1 MKRILLMLTVVT
13 ALVGAGWVVNDRATF
28 DRAQWLADYEQL
40 KSATEQS
47 YANLR
52 WSRTS
57 KQVDLVALNANTLR
71 ALEQATSNSAAR
83 RALANFVSGF
93 QDGHFRV
100 ETTPP
105 KPLAVVLK
113 LFERESET
121 GQLSFAA
128 APAEACGSLGFGRKQ
143 HELSV
148 AGATPLDGNTFA
160 SGLLTTP
167 GGRQFGVI
175 RIPLFQQR
183 EYGATC
189 ETAWDSFRKGRT
201 GPCDETCQEQF
212 EVYAKQE
219 IAQALADD
227 ANGLVKR
234 GAEAV
239 IIDLTGNGG
248 GTEWAEYAAAALS
261 AKPLRPN
268 STAFVRGQHWL
279 KHFDEDLRT
288 ATGTAR
294 AELLAMRDSASRVC
308 ELSTIWTDTQAQPS
322 CWNDVTLSPNVHPA
336 EQHSYARPYGGR
348 LLIMTDQHTAS
359 ASEQFAAILVD
370 NGMAKTIGE
379 RTMGVGCG
387 YTNGGHPTTLKNSG
401 LVIRMPDCVRLRAD
415 GGNEF
420 EGVRPDYPVQW
431 SGDART
437 KTSALLNV
445 LEELPA
451 R

>member
-1 MKRILLMLTVVT
+1 MKRFLLLLTGVA
-13 ALVGAGWVVNDRATF
+13 ALVGGGWVVNDRATF
-28 DRAQWLADYEQL
+28 DRAQWLADYQQL
-40 KSATEQS
+40 RSATEQS

-71 ALEQATSNSAAR
+71 QLRRATSNSAAR
-83 RALANFVSGF
+83 RALANFVHGF
-93 QDGHFRV
+93 KDGHFRI
-100 ETTPP
+100 ETAPP
-105 KPLAVVLK
+105 KPLAVVLD
-113 LFERESET
+113 LFERDSEARP
-121 GQLSFAA
+121 LKFAA
-128 APAEACGSLGFGRKQ
+128 APAEACGALGFGRKQ

-148 AGATPLDGNTFA
+148 SGATLLDRSTFA

-167 GGRQFGVI
+167 RGRHFGVI

-189 ETAWDSFRKGRT
+189 ETAWDRFRT
-201 GPCDETCQEQF
+201 GRSGSCDETCQEQF

-227 ANGLVKR
+227 ASALVQR
-234 GAEAV
+234 GAQAV

-261 AKPLRPN
+261 AQPLRPN
-268 STAFVRGQHWL
+268 GTAFVRGRHWL
-279 KHFDEDLRT
+279 KHFDENLRT
-288 ATGTAR
+288 AAGSAR

-308 ELSTIWTDTQAQPS
+308 DLSAIWTDPQAQPS

-336 EQHSYARPYGGR
+336 QQHRYARPYRGR

-370 NGMAKTIGE
+370 NGVAKTIGE
-379 RTMGVGCG
+379 WTMGVGCG
-387 YTNGGHPTTLKNSG
+387 YTNGGNPITLKHSG
-401 LVIRMPDCVRLRAD
+401 LVIWMPDCVRLRAD
-415 GGNEF
+415 GGNEL
-420 EGVRPDYPVQW
+420 EGIRPDYPVPW
-431 SGDART
+431 GADAGT
-437 KTSALLNV
+437 KTRALLTA
-445 LEELPA
+445 LERLPA

>member
-1 MKRILLMLTVVT
+1 MKRILLFLAGAT
-13 ALVGAGWVVNDRATF
+13 AFVGGGWVVNDRVTF
-28 DRAQWLADYEQL
+28 DRGRWLADYEQL
-40 KSATEQS
+40 RSATEQS

-71 ALEQATSNSAAR
+71 ELQRATSNSAAR
-83 RALANFVSGF
+83 RALAHFVNGF
-93 QDGHFRV
+93 KDGHFRI
-100 ETTPP
+100 ETAPP
-105 KPLAVVLK
+105 QPLGVVLN

-121 GQLSFAA
+121 RPLDFAA
-128 APAEACGSLGFGRKQ
+128 APREACGALGFGRKQ

-148 AGATPLDGNTFA
+148 TGATPLDRSTFA
-160 SGLLTTP
+160 SGLLATP
-167 GGRQFGVI
+167 RGRKFGII

-183 EYGATC
+183 EYGAAC
-189 ETAWDSFRKGRT
+189 ETAWHTFRKGRS
-201 GPCDETCQEQF
+201 GSCDETCQEQF

-227 ANGLVKR
+227 ANALVKR

-261 AKPLRPN
+261 AQPLRPN
-268 STAFVRGQHWL
+268 GTAFVRGRHWL

-288 ATGTAR
+288 AAGTGR
-294 AELLAMRDSASRVC
+294 GDLLAMRDSAARVC
-308 ELSTIWTDTQAQPS
+308 DLSALWTDLQAQPP
-322 CWNDVTLSPNVHPA
+322 CWNDVRLLPAVHMP
-336 EQHSYARPYGGR
+336 EQHSYPRPYRGR

-370 NGMAKTIGE
+370 NGIAKTIGD

-387 YTNGGHPTTLKNSG
+387 YTNGGNPTTLKNSG
-401 LVIRMPDCVRLRAD
+401 LVIWMPDCVRLRAD

-420 EGVRPDYPVQW
+420 EGVRPDYPVPW
-431 SGDART
+431 GGDART
-437 KTSALLNV
+437 KTGALLTA
-445 LEELPA
+445 LEGLPA

>member
-1 MKRILLMLTVVT
+1 MKRILLLVT
-13 ALVGAGWVVNDRATF
+13 GVAALLGGGWVLNDRASF
-28 DRAQWLADYEQL
+28 DRAYWLADYEQL
-40 KSATEQS
+40 RSATEQS

-71 ALEQATSNSAAR
+71 ELQRATSNSAAR
-83 RALANFVSGF
+83 RALANFVRGF
-93 QDGHFRV
+93 NDGHLRI

-105 KPLAVVLK
+105 KPLAVVLN
-113 LFERESET
+113 LFQRDSET
-121 GQLSFAA
+121 GPLDFAA
-128 APAEACGSLGFGRKQ
+128 APAEACGALGFGRKQ

-148 AGATPLDGNTFA
+148 TGATPLHQNTFA

-189 ETAWDSFRKGRT
+189 ETAWESFRKGRS
-201 GPCDETCQEQF
+201 GSCDETCQEQF
-212 EVYAKQE
+212 EAYAKQE

-227 ANGLVKR
+227 ANALLKR
-234 GAEAV
+234 GAETV
-239 IIDLTGNGG
+239 IIDLTANGG

-261 AKPLRPN
+261 AQPLRPN
-268 STAFVRGQHWL
+268 GTAFVRGRHWL
-279 KHFDEDLRT
+279 QHFDEDLRT
-288 ATGTAR
+288 AAGTAR
-294 AELLAMRDSASRVC
+294 GDLLAMRDSASRMC
-308 ELSTIWTDTQAQPS
+308 DLSALWTDPQAQPS
-322 CWNDVTLSPNVHPA
+322 CWNDVRLSPAVHTA
-336 EQHSYARPYGGR
+336 EQHTYARPYRGR

-370 NGMAKTIGE
+370 NGIAKTIGE

-387 YTNGGHPTTLKNSG
+387 YTNGGNPTTLKHSG

-420 EGVRPDYPVQW
+420 EGIRPDYPVPW
-431 SGDART
+431 GGDEGA
-437 KTSALLNV
+437 KTRALLTA
-445 LEELPA
+445 LEGLPA